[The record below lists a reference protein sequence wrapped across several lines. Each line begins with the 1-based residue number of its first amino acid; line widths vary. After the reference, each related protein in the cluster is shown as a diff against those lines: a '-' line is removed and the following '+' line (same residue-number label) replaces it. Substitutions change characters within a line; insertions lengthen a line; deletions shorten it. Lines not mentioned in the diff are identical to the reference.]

1 MDALAFLERGDKAK
15 ILPLMVLHGDESFLK
30 REALQ
35 MIRSRVLG
43 DADDGEASV
52 HAGDKATFAA
62 VCDELETMPFFS
74 PRRLLVVE
82 SADPFVTKFRGL
94 LEKKINDLP
103 KTAVLVLD
111 VKTWPSNTR
120 LAKMLDDAASILC
133 KAPAAYRLPPW
144 CVQWAA
150 SRYGKQ
156 LTNPAAAMLVDL
168 IGAEMGLLDQ
178 ELQKLAIYV
187 GDRPKIDVAEVDK
200 LVGNSRAENT
210 FKIFDAIGAGQA
222 GQALTILDRL
232 FEQGEE
238 PMRILGAFSM
248 QLRRLAQAGRLA
260 QQGLS
265 LGAALERAGVPPFA
279 VRNAEQQLRHIGRRR
294 ANRLYDWLLEV
305 DFGMKGGSPLPERT
319 LLERLVVR
327 LARPQ

>member
-1 MDALAFLERGDKAK
+1 MDALAFLDRGDKAK
-15 ILPLMVLHGDESFLK
+15 VGPLMVLHGDEGFLK
-30 REALQ
+30 REALAL
-35 MIRSRVLG
+35 IRRRVLG
-43 DADDGEASV
+43 DGTDAEASV

-74 PRRLLVVE
+74 ARRLVVVDN
-82 SADPFVTKFRGL
+82 ADPFVTKYRGL
-94 LEKKINDLP
+94 LEKKVGELP
-103 KTAVLVLD
+103 KTATLVLD

-120 LAKMLDDAASILC
+120 LAKMVEDAATLAC
-133 KAPAAYRLPPW
+133 KAPPAYRLPPW

-150 SRYGKQ
+150 SRHNKQ
-156 LTNPAAAMLVDL
+156 LTQAAATLLVDL
-168 IGAEMGLLDQ
+168 VGPEMGLLDQ

-187 GDRPKIDVAEVDK
+187 GDKARIDVAEVDT

-222 GQALTILDRL
+222 GQAIAILDRL

-260 QQGLS
+260 QQGLA
-265 LGAALERAGVPPFA
+265 LATALERAGVPPFA
-279 VRNAEQQLRHIGRRR
+279 VRGCEQQLRHLGRRR

-305 DFGMKGGSPLPERT
+305 DFGMKGGSPLPART
-319 LLERLVVR
+319 LLERLIVR